1 MTFQVFCLNTRR
13 ILTVAVTDF
22 SCYKRKKEGITSRK
36 EVIAVDLKNEI
47 FAVKL
52 CELEESYGWLQSHL
66 RLFQGKNL
74 EQIHQERERLQDAYH
89 ERMLLL
95 DETAQASR
103 SPVMARL
110 AEIQRDYGRQTEE
123 VLHLAGGGEWDD
135 SPSRDRAEAMTLY
148 AEFAIDFAVQTMRYA
163 LIAALEALE
172 LQMRADETT
181 MKGENN
187 KYE

>member
-1 MTFQVFCLNTRR
+1 MTFQAFCLNKRR

-22 SCYKRKKEGITSRK
+22 SCYKKEEGDYQQK

-66 RLFQGKNL
+66 RLFQGKDL
-74 EQIHQERERLQDAYH
+74 EQIHQERERLQDEYH

-95 DETAQASR
+95 DETARASR

-123 VLHLAGGGEWDD
+123 VLQLAGGGDGD
-135 SPSRDRAEAMTLY
+135 GSSSRDRAEAMTLY

-163 LIAALEALE
+163 LIAALGALE
-172 LQMRADETT
+172 LQMRADETA
-181 MKGENN
+181 MEGED
-187 KYE
+187 KLV